1 MKDIMY
7 AEQDRCRTETVQADA
22 RQYVRMTGR
31 IWNRTDAGKDG
42 CRTRQMLDR
51 TDAGQ
56 DRCRTRQMLDRTDA
70 GQELC
75 STGGM

>member
-7 AEQDRCRTETVQADA
+7 AEQDRCRTERVQADA

-31 IWNRTDAGKDG
+31 M
-42 CRTRQMLDR
+42 QER

-56 DRCRTRQMLDRTDA
+56 DRCWTGRMQDRSYAVQEGCRKEGMLDRGDA
-70 GQELC
+70 
-75 STGGM
+75 